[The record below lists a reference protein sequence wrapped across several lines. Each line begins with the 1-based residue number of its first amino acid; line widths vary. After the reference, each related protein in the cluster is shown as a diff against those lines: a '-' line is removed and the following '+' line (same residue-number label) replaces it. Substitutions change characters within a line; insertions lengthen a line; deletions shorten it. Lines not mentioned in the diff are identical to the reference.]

1 MTDKILEQILIIR
14 DSGMTNMF
22 DMNMVQSLAFDQ
34 GFYELVIYIYEHP
47 KEYFHFI
54 MCGTEE

>member
-1 MTDKILEQILIIR
+1 MTDIILEQIENIR
-14 DSGMTNMF
+14 DSGKTNMF
-22 DMNMVQSLAFDQ
+22 DMNMVQRLAFDK
-34 GFYELVIYIYEHP
+34 GFYELVVYIYEHP

>member
-14 DSGMTNMF
+14 DSGKSNMF
-22 DMNMVQSLAFDQ
+22 DMNMVQKLAFDQ

-47 KEYFHFI
+47 
-54 MCGTEE
+54 

>member
-14 DSGMTNMF
+14 DSGKSNMF
-22 DMNMVQSLAFDQ
+22 DLNVVQRLAFDQ
-34 GFYELVIYIYEHP
+34 GFYELVIYIYEYP

-54 MCGTEE
+54 MYGTEE